1 MMSELILYTYYRS
14 SSAYRVRIALNFKG
28 LSFQSRY
35 VRLLEEDGDQHA
47 EEYLGINPQGLV
59 PTLIDGEQRIMQSIA
74 IIEYL
79 QERYP
84 QPSLLPDKLDKR
96 VQVRAFANII
106 CCDIQPLNNLR
117 VLSYLQEQLDCT
129 QQQRQ
134 AWYQHWIIQGLSA
147 MENLLSAKQLT
158 SDFCFGNSPSMAD
171 ICLVPQIYNA
181 HRYHCDMTAYPRIN
195 RIYEHCLQLE
205 PFKQAAP
212 EQQLDAQ

>member
-1 MMSELILYTYYRS
+1 MSELILYTYYRS

-35 VRLLEEDGDQHA
+35 VRLLKEDGDQHA

-59 PTLIDGEQRIMQSIA
+59 PTLIDGEQSIMQSIA

-117 VLSYLQEQLDCT
+117 VMSYLQEQLDCT
-129 QQQRQ
+129 KQQRQ
-134 AWYQHWIIQGLSA
+134 AWYQHWIIQGLSTI
-147 MENLLSAKQLT
+147 ENLLSATQLT
-158 SDFCFGNSPSMAD
+158 NEFCFGNSPSMAD

-195 RIYEHCLQLE
+195 RIYEHCLLLE
-205 PFKQAAP
+205 PFIQAAP
-212 EQQLDAQ
+212 ERQLDAQ